1 MFTENPFEPISDESF
16 DLAIRNL
23 NDSKIII
30 DTGFSVGE
38 TNKRNI
44 DIVKEALKLDKK
56 FILLE
61 IEMRARSIMTTW
73 IAR

>member
-44 DIVKEALKLDKK
+44 DIIKEALKLDKK
-56 FILLE
+56 SLFF
-61 IEMRARSIMTTW
+61 
-73 IAR
+73 